1 MLKFQSGWEE
11 RPIAFT
17 LVMFLILWLLLGRK
31 SYDLSNSLGVPFGFH
46 CGRVPWFTRG
56 TRQQH
61 TMYGGCNSPR
71 EIVQLFV
78 KREMEARGLETYQL
92 SSETR
97 STTLQSNRSIISGQ
111 CICCWIYWQASKS
124 ACSSSI
130 IFFLSHQQHRSWARA
145 LFFEYYRYY
154 HLYWPTSCCQP
165 GKCCLLMGMSHNYLW
180 C

>member
-1 MLKFQSGWEE
+1 MASIRQEELWSVKFLGGSLWFSLWE
-11 RPIAFT
+11 
-17 LVMFLILWLLLGRK
+17 
-31 SYDLSNSLGVPFGFH
+31 
-46 CGRVPWFTRG
+46 G
-56 TRQQH
+56 TVIYQGNKRQQH

-154 HLYWPTSCCQP
+154 HLYWPTSCCHP
-165 GKCCLLMGMSHNYLW
+165 GQCCLLMGMSHNYLW